1 LGYPRRRICVSIEAE
16 LVAEIEK
23 WSKRL
28 DSSIVGVL
36 PLSEQGSKML
46 ENIKAYCEDSK
57 HFLDRDLI
65 KSFECL
71 IWAWAILEVGRETG
85 HLSL

>member
-1 LGYPRRRICVSIEAE
+1 MSVESG

-28 DSSIVGVL
+28 DDSLVGVS
-36 PLSEQGSKML
+36 PSGERGIKML
-46 ENIKAYCEDSK
+46 QNIRAYREDSK
-57 HFLDRDLI
+57 HFFSRGDLV

-71 IWAWAILEVGRETG
+71 IWAWAILEIGEELEFLKPKEG
-85 HLSL
+85 AE

>member
-1 LGYPRRRICVSIEAE
+1 MSIEDE
-16 LVAEIEK
+16 LLAEIEK

-28 DSSIVGVL
+28 DSSLVCVL

-46 ENIKAYCEDSK
+46 ENIKAYREDSK
-57 HFLDRDLI
+57 HFLERDLI

-85 HLSL
+85 HLSV

>member
-1 LGYPRRRICVSIEAE
+1 MSIEAD
-16 LVAEIEK
+16 LLAEIEK

-28 DSSIVGVL
+28 DSSLAGVR

-46 ENIKAYCEDSK
+46 QNIKAYREDSK
-57 HFLDRDLI
+57 HFLEGDLI

-71 IWAWAILEVGRETG
+71 IWAWAILEVGRELG
-85 HLSL
+85 HLSV

>member
-1 LGYPRRRICVSIEAE
+1 VSIEAE

-28 DSSIVGVL
+28 DSSLVGVR

-46 ENIKAYCEDSK
+46 ENIEAYREDSK

-71 IWAWAILEVGRETG
+71 IWAWAILEVGRELG
-85 HLSL
+85 HLSV

>member
-1 LGYPRRRICVSIEAE
+1 MSIEAD
-16 LVAEIEK
+16 LLAEIEK

-28 DSSIVGVL
+28 DSSLVGVL

-46 ENIKAYCEDSK
+46 ENIKAYREDSK

-71 IWAWAILEVGRETG
+71 IWAWAILEVGRELG
-85 HLSL
+85 QLSL

>member
-1 LGYPRRRICVSIEAE
+1 MSIEAD
-16 LVAEIEK
+16 LLAEIEK

-28 DSSIVGVL
+28 DSSLVGVL

-46 ENIKAYCEDSK
+46 ENIKAYREDSK
-57 HFLDRDLI
+57 HFLGRDLI

-85 HLSL
+85 HLSV